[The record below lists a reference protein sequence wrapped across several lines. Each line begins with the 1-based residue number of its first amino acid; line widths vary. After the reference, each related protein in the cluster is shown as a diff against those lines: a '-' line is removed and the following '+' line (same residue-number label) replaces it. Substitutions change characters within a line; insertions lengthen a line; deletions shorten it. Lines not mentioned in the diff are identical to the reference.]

1 MKWRHRPR
9 FTGFV
14 FTVCLL
20 GLITLAL
27 VAEIGTVSLIVMLVV
42 GSAAIGAF
50 YIIFPGNNFFAISL
64 SNFLGVYACIFTF
77 FVLTNFR
84 PVSPLAVQFGFAFPV
99 LAFLG
104 GVLWRR
110 SSIESIV
117 ASHRLR
123 DERHIGHT
131 FLWLIPVFGIGA
143 LTFLVPGHLSSS
155 RAIDTAF
162 LGSMGLI
169 GLIVLFASR
178 DIATFLLDAGLL
190 FEEFFLSASR
200 LIVPAFAFCTFYSL
214 LVIVFGCVYRILDRF
229 AEAPLFLIS
238 NAPAR
243 IDFSDA
249 LYFSIITLSTVGY
262 GDVIPRG
269 DSIRVIVAMQIVC
282 GVLLLLFGFSEIISY
297 TRRRRTGAKS

>member
-1 MKWRHRPR
+1 MTLKHRPR
-9 FTGFV
+9 LTGFI

-20 GLITLAL
+20 GLIILA
-27 VAEIGTVSLIVMLVV
+27 VSEIGTVSLIVMLVV
-42 GSAAIGAF
+42 VSAAVGSF
-50 YIIFPGNNFFAISL
+50 CLIFPGNNFFAISL
-64 SNFLGVYACIFTF
+64 ANFLGVYACIFTF
-77 FVLTNFR
+77 FILTNFR
-84 PVSPLAVQFGFAFPV
+84 LVSPLAIQFGFTFPV

-104 GVLWRR
+104 GALWRKP
-110 SSIESIV
+110 SVESIV
-117 ASHRLR
+117 GANRVR
-123 DERHIGHT
+123 DERHIGRT
-131 FLWLIPVFGIGA
+131 FLWLVPVFGIGA
-143 LTFLVPGHLSSS
+143 LTFLVPGHLASTK
-155 RAIDTAF
+155 AVDTAF

-190 FEEFFLSASR
+190 FEEFFQSASR
-200 LIVPAFAFCTFYSL
+200 LVVPAFAFCTFYSL

-229 AEAPLFLIS
+229 AEGPLFLIS
-238 NAPAR
+238 GVPTR

-297 TRRRRTGAKS
+297 TRRRTTGGTS

>member
-1 MKWRHRPR
+1 MTLKHRPR
-9 FTGFV
+9 FTGFI

-20 GLITLAL
+20 GLITLA
-27 VAEIGTVSLIVMLVV
+27 VSEIGTVSLIVMLVV
-42 GSAAIGAF
+42 VSTAIGAF
-50 YIIFPGNNFFAISL
+50 YLIFPGNNFFAISL
-64 SNFLGVYACIFTF
+64 ANFLGVYACIFTF

-84 PVSPLAVQFGFAFPV
+84 PVSPLAIQFGFTFPV

-110 SSIESIV
+110 PSVGSIV
-117 ASHRLR
+117 ASSHLR
-123 DERHIGHT
+123 EERHIGRT
-131 FLWLIPVFGIGA
+131 FLWLIPVFSIGA
-143 LTFLVPGHLSSS
+143 LTFLVPGHFIGTK
-155 RAIDTAF
+155 AVDTAF

-190 FEEFFLSASR
+190 FEEFFQSAAR
-200 LIVPAFAFCTFYSL
+200 LLVPAFAFCTFYSL

-229 AEAPLFLIS
+229 AEGPLFLIS
-238 NAPAR
+238 GVPTR

-297 TRRRRTGAKS
+297 TRRRTTGGTS

>member
-1 MKWRHRPR
+1 MTVKHRPK
-9 FTGFV
+9 FTGFI

-20 GLITLAL
+20 GLITLA

-42 GSAAIGAF
+42 VSGAVGSF
-50 YIIFPGNNFFAISL
+50 CLIFPGNNFFAISL
-64 SNFLGVYACIFTF
+64 ANFLGVYACIFTF
-77 FVLTNFR
+77 FILTNFR
-84 PVSPLAVQFGFAFPV
+84 SVSPLAIQFGFTFPV

-110 SSIESIV
+110 PSVESIV
-117 ASHRLR
+117 ASNRLR
-123 DERHIGHT
+123 DERRIGRT
-131 FLWLIPVFGIGA
+131 FLWLVPVFSIGA
-143 LTFLVPGHLSSS
+143 LTFLVPGHLTSPKS
-155 RAIDTAF
+155 IDTAF
-162 LGSMGLI
+162 LVSMGLI

-178 DIATFLLDAGLL
+178 YIATFLLDAGLL
-190 FEEFFLSASR
+190 FEEFFQSASR
-200 LIVPAFAFCTFYSL
+200 LVVPAFAFCTFYSL
-214 LVIVFGCVYRILDRF
+214 LVIVFGCIYRILDRF

-238 NAPAR
+238 GVATR

-297 TRRRRTGAKS
+297 TRRRTTGGTS